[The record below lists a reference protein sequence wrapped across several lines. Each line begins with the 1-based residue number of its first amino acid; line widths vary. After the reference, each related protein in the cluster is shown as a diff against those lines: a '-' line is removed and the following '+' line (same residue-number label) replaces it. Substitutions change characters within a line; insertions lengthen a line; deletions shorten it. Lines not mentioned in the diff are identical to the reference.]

1 MKKKVTITL
10 ALKELIYDVQ
20 NKTYLT
26 ARSRKTGDNDELVAN
41 MMASDDEENANQV
54 LRSIQNAIAVLKT
67 KLSEYIVDTTTTE
80 GTDALDGANS
90 TTVETDEKVSITLSM
105 PVNFNSAV
113 VAAVAEACHA
123 YVVDMSVAE
132 WFVITDKPD
141 ATEYANMAAAD
152 LQNIREAINKRSRP
166 VY

>member
-1 MKKKVTITL
+1 MRKQVKITL

-26 ARSRKTGDNDELVAN
+26 ARSRKADGNDEMVAN

-54 LRSIQNAIAVLKT
+54 LRSIQNAIGVLKM
-67 KLSEYIVDTTTTE
+67 KLAEYINEDTSTANDTLE
-80 GTDALDGANS
+80 GANN
-90 TTVETDEKVSITLSM
+90 TTAETDKTVVITLNM
-105 PVNFNSAV
+105 PVNFNAAVVSAV
-113 VAAVAEACHA
+113 TAACHA
-123 YVVDMSVAE
+123 YIVDMSVAE

-141 ATEYANMAAAD
+141 AAEYANMATAD

-166 VY
+166 TY